1 MAFLSCVCTLEH
13 VSGQRAALYDLILL
27 SDGVGDAAHAM
38 TTHAGRGAN
47 TAFEDALLLSETILG
62 TAAPATA
69 VGCAR
74 CGLLCG
80 SVYKRAES
88 FFRSAAK
95 RRTVFSL
102 PIQVVVLT
110 RVVISFWSACS
121 LCERG
126 HIC

>member
-1 MAFLSCVCTLEH
+1 
-13 VSGQRAALYDLILL
+13 
-27 SDGVGDAAHAM
+27 M

-62 TAAPATA
+62 TAPATA

-80 SVYKRAES
+80 GVYKRAES

-95 RRTVFSL
+95 RRKVFSQ
-102 PIQVVVLT
+102 PIQVVVRI
-110 RVVISFWSACS
+110 RVVISFWSACR

-126 HIC
+126 QTY